1 MHMKKFVLIAA
12 AIALTAHSSFADTN
26 GGFGGAFA
34 RMGAGTRAKA
44 LGNAYTAI
52 AEGPSALYFN
62 PGALPFAPQME
73 FNASVS
79 NMALDRSL
87 DYLAFSTPLHP
98 KAGPEK
104 RVVRAGFGLGWLHA
118 RVGNIDSRD
127 FDGNP
132 LPTIDQ
138 SSNLFMFGFGI
149 QFHERFG
156 AGLTAKVV
164 YETFGRIGTQD
175 RSVNGNGFGVDF
187 GAFAR
192 PIDHLTLGLQI
203 KDAGSQTTWNTT
215 DYWSQGSSKSDKW
228 PLQYRLGAAY
238 QQYGL
243 TGAVDVESSN
253 KSDTRIHAGVE
264 AAHAISDHQNI
275 AGRVGVDG
283 TSPTFGVGFD
293 FAVWKIRSAVD
304 ITYVLESI
312 APDNSTTIGWG
323 VKF

>member
-1 MHMKKFVLIAA
+1 MKKIVLLAIV
-12 AIALTAHSSFADTN
+12 IALLSTVAFADTN

-34 RMGAGTRAKA
+34 RMGAGTRANSM
-44 LGNAYTAI
+44 GNAFTAV

-62 PGALPFAPQME
+62 PGALPFSPQME
-73 FNASVS
+73 FNASVE
-79 NMALDRSL
+79 NMAFDRSL

-98 KAGPEK
+98 KAGPDK
-104 RVVRAGFGLGWLHA
+104 KVVRAGLGVGWLHA

-132 LPTIDQ
+132 LSTIDQ

-156 AGLTAKVV
+156 AGLTAKVI
-164 YETFGRIGTQD
+164 YETFGRIGD
-175 RSVNGNGFGVDF
+175 KGRSVNGNGFGVDF
-187 GAFAR
+187 GAFAK

-215 DYWSQGSSKSDKW
+215 DYWSQGSTKSDKW

-238 QQYGL
+238 QQFGL
-243 TGAVDVESSN
+243 TGALDVESSSKN
-253 KSDTRIHAGVE
+253 DTRLHAGLE
-264 AAHAISDHQNI
+264 AARPISDRQSI
-275 AGRVGVDG
+275 AGRIGVDG
-283 TSPTFGVGFD
+283 SSPTFGIGFD

-304 ITYVLESI
+304 VTYVLENI
-312 APDNSTTIGWG
+312 APDNTTTIGWG